1 MIALRMVINCDRC
14 DHTHFDMPIPA
25 GKINK
30 SLALELARKAMA
42 KAGWRYEERMN
53 RDICPLCV
61 YTETHPD
68 VWTHKADPKDAM
80 RLEEGREDE

>member
-42 KAGWRYEERMN
+42 KVGWRYEERMN
-53 RDICPLCV
+53 RDICPSCIAADK
-61 YTETHPD
+61 YPSA
-68 VWTHKADPKDAM
+68 WTKEADPKDMM
-80 RLEEGREDE
+80 RLEGG